1 MKIKKYVADHNDGM
15 KVTNLYIGQ
24 IKNKMG
30 LEKRK
35 NYNVGSGDT
44 CPQDK
49 KEVIVEAFKHFNL
62 I

>member
-1 MKIKKYVADHNDGM
+1 M
-15 KVTNLYIGQ
+15 KVSSLYIGQ

-35 NYNVGSGDT
+35 NHNVGSGEEKVSV

-49 KEVIVEAFKHFNL
+49 EDAIVEDFKHFNL